1 MNMSIPSSL
10 INQALER
17 SRNPEPLTC
26 PVSGELMY
34 APLDKISIVLY
45 NKSIPYIEDDSEEE
59 KTLLELANQI

>member
-1 MNMSIPSSL
+1 MQDQ
-10 INQALER
+10 INEALKR
-17 SRNPEPLTC
+17 ARDPEPLEC